1 MQTKS
6 IKAGLSSELVEITT
20 ETSQTF
26 EGTVVITDPCYF
38 IPDDVWIDICDKAW
52 FDNKK
57 STSFTNAGTLYYKD
71 AKILYTST
79 AHGDGSFI
87 VEPTEGLTQEKFGV
101 DAGMMAIISLED
113 YKKISKEE
121 LTPGLYAIVENFYG
135 EVDVDG
141 NGNFTGALEVWTDGS
156 NEVEVEED
164 DSSWDDDDDYKNN
177 EGSDNDW

>member
-6 IKAGLSSELVEITT
+6 IKAGLGSELVEITT
-20 ETSQTF
+20 EVSQTF
-26 EGTVVITDPCYF
+26 EGTIVITDPCYF
-38 IPDDVWIDICDKAW
+38 IPEDIWIDLCDKAW

-57 STSFTNAGTLYYKD
+57 STSFTNAGTIYYNGT
-71 AKILYTST
+71 KILYTST

-87 VEPTEGLTQEKFGV
+87 VEPTEGITQEKFGV

-121 LTPGLYAIVENFYG
+121 LTPGLYAIVENFCG
-135 EVDVDG
+135 EIDADG
-141 NGNFTGALEVWTDGS
+141 NGNFVGALEVWTDGS

-164 DSSWDDDDDYKNN
+164 EWERDEDDYREDDDNT
-177 EGSDNDW
+177 DW